1 MVPVTL
7 AVVANEARKMR
18 TQDCVEVR
26 EGTKQP
32 LAILVLASTI
42 KALVMLY

>member
-1 MVPVTL
+1 MVPVTV
-7 AVVANEARKMR
+7 AVVAMKQKMR
-18 TQDCVEVR
+18 RQDCVEVR